1 MGTLVINESFY
12 GEYGCQAV
20 NELGVASKS
29 LQVSGE
35 EMSVSLFFSG
45 SVTILEKF
53 VNLWGSVPASLP

>member
-1 MGTLVINESFY
+1 MMVRLCGYILVINESFY

-35 EMSVSLFFSG
+35 EMSVSLFFAG
-45 SVTILEKF
+45 S
-53 VNLWGSVPASLP
+53 AQ